1 MQVGKVAMSVVGKWC
16 PMPIGLWGIA
26 LAPLDLAAASRQ
38 LGRGGDGRANQFFGS
53 QRKASSAII
62 PAMEAAVSTAD
73 PAAVERAVQSIFLEL
88 FPRGDTGFVPR
99 AFAWMLECFSGGC
112 SGYQAVDTLYHDVE
126 HTMQGT
132 LCMAR
137 LLRGR
142 HRANAAPVLSER
154 VFQLGILAILLHDS
168 GYLKRANDTNGTGA
182 KYTATHVDRSADFAG
197 ELLMGHGY
205 DAHDI
210 TAVQNMIR
218 CTGVNASIAGI
229 PFQTL
234 EERIAGSAL
243 ATADYL
249 GQMAAADYV
258 EKLPILYKEF
268 AEAAQFSG
276 EHRLINGFANE
287 ADLIRKTPAFWEKF
301 VKPRLDTEFMGLY
314 RFLSEPYPDGRN
326 VYLERIETNIGR
338 IERG

>member
-1 MQVGKVAMSVVGKWC
+1 
-16 PMPIGLWGIA
+16 MPIGMWGVRATRPCREISGVDRA
-26 LAPLDLAAASRQ
+26 REATGDRYGPIRIWWAHPGTLGGAETGAA
-38 LGRGGDGRANQFFGS
+38 NKFFGS
-53 QRKASSAII
+53 QQRASSAII
-62 PAMEAAVSTAD
+62 PAMDAAVSTAV
-73 PAAVERAVQSIFLEL
+73 PAAVERAVRSIFLEL
-88 FPRGDTGFVPR
+88 FPQGDTGFVPR

-132 LCMAR
+132 LCMSR

-142 HRANAAPVLSER
+142 HRAGAAPVLSER

-168 GYLKRANDTNGTGA
+168 GYLKRANDANGTGA

-197 ELLMGHGY
+197 ELLTGQGY
-205 DAHDI
+205 AAHDI

-258 EKLPILYKEF
+258 EKTALSSYKEF

-276 EHRLINGFANE
+276 EHRLINGFAMSQ
-287 ADLIRKTPAFWEKF
+287 I
-301 VKPRLDTEFMGLY
+301 
-314 RFLSEPYPDGRN
+314 
-326 VYLERIETNIGR
+326 
-338 IERG
+338 